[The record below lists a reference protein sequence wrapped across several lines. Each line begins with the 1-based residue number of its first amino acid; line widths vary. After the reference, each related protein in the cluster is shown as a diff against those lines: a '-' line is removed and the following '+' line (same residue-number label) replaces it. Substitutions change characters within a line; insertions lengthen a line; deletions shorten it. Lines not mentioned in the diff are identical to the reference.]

1 MGRTGHSR
9 GPKWPCDGEVPTNP
23 DPVIDDRPKRGIPP
37 YSLLTITSV
46 FFDYL
51 ADPVTEVRTRPL
63 ESQLGERLRAIRHR
77 RRATLIAV
85 AERADISESFLS
97 QIERGRAGASIATLQ
112 RIAGALGVS
121 VADLFEPDVRGA
133 RPRVLRRERRPALA
147 FGVLGRKFL
156 LTPRPLENLEVFIA
170 ELDVGGATAEEAYTH
185 GDSEELV
192 VCLEGT
198 IELHLG
204 QEAHELGT
212 GDSIFYRSSVPH
224 RVVNSGNDVAEVM
237 WIISPPSL

>member
-1 MGRTGHSR
+1 
-9 GPKWPCDGEVPTNP
+9 
-23 DPVIDDRPKRGIPP
+23 
-37 YSLLTITSV
+37 
-46 FFDYL
+46 
-51 ADPVTEVRTRPL
+51 VTEVRTRPL
-63 ESQLGERLRAIRHR
+63 ETDLGERLRSIRHR
-77 RRATLIAV
+77 RRATLKEV
-85 AERADISESFLS
+85 ADRAAISESFLS
-97 QIERGRAGASIATLQ
+97 QIERGRVGASIATLQ
-112 RIAGALGVS
+112 RIAGALGVGLP
-121 VADLFEPDVRGA
+121 DLFEPDGDRT

-170 ELDVGGATAEEAYTH
+170 ELDVGGATADEAYTH

-192 VCLEGT
+192 VCLDGT

-204 QEAHELGT
+204 EEVHELGP

-224 RVVNSGNDVAEVM
+224 RVVNSGKDVAEVM

>member
-1 MGRTGHSR
+1 M
-9 GPKWPCDGEVPTNP
+9 
-23 DPVIDDRPKRGIPP
+23 
-37 YSLLTITSV
+37 
-46 FFDYL
+46 
-51 ADPVTEVRTRPL
+51 TEVQTRPL
-63 ESQLGERLRAIRHR
+63 ETELGERLRSIRHR
-77 RRATLIAV
+77 RRATLRAV

-112 RIAGALGVS
+112 RVAAALGVG
-121 VADLFEPDVRGA
+121 VADLFEPDGQGV
-133 RPRVLRRERRPALA
+133 RPRVLPRDRRPALA
-147 FGVLGRKFL
+147 FGVLSRKFL

-204 QEAHELGT
+204 EEEHELGQ

-224 RVVNSGNDVAEVM
+224 RVVNSGDDVAEVM
-237 WIISPPSL
+237 WVISPPSL

>member
-1 MGRTGHSR
+1 M
-9 GPKWPCDGEVPTNP
+9 E
-23 DPVIDDRPKRGIPP
+23 
-37 YSLLTITSV
+37 
-46 FFDYL
+46 
-51 ADPVTEVRTRPL
+51 A
-63 ESQLGERLRAIRHR
+63 QLGERLRAIRRR
-77 RRATLIAV
+77 RRATLREV

-97 QIERGRAGASIATLQ
+97 QVERGRAGASIATLQ

-121 VADLFEPDVRGA
+121 VADLFEPDGA
-133 RPRVLRRERRPALA
+133 QSRPRVLRRESRPTLA

-170 ELDVGGATAEEAYTH
+170 ELDAGGATAEEAYTH

-204 QEAHELGT
+204 QEVHELRA
-212 GDSIFYRSSVPH
+212 GDSIDYRSSVPH
-224 RVVNSGNDVAEVM
+224 RVVNSGEGVAEVM
-237 WIISPPSL
+237 WVISPPSL